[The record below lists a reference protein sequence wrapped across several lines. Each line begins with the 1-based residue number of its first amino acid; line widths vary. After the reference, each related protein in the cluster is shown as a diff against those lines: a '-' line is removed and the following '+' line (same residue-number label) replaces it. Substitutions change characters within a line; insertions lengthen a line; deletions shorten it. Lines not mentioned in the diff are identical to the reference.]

1 MTAWPRVVRGG
12 AAYLAAGRRLLRA
25 GAETLLAR
33 RRLLLLA
40 IAGPAALVAVAAAWI
55 AWPLPHS
62 LATPPGATSLVIE
75 DRHGLVL
82 RTTRAPD
89 GSRAR
94 WLPLGE
100 MDPQLIQAFIALED
114 RRFFTHHGVDLRAVL
129 RALSQD
135 VTGGRVVS
143 GASTITMQL
152 ARLLRPGGHGVTAK
166 LAQALWALRLE
177 RHLGKQEILEQYLNR
192 VPLGQGAV
200 GVSAAAALYFDG
212 SAARLSAGQAALL
225 AGLASAPSSDNPLVA
240 PGRARERRSTALRR
254 MVAMGYVTAGDAARG
269 EAEPVLVTHGRAPF
283 LAPHFTIQVLQ
294 RAEDAGLA
302 LTGTWRTSLD
312 LQLQTE
318 LESEVRHTVSL
329 LKDRGVRQAAAV
341 VLENRTGKVL
351 AWVGSPD
358 FWADTAGQV
367 DMVVSPR
374 QPGSALKPF
383 LYGLAFD
390 RGLSPATVLPDVAH
404 TYQTTI
410 GPYQPRNYD
419 RRFHGPI
426 RAREALASSYNV
438 PAIGLTDRLGAGSLL
453 GVLHAAGFTTLT
465 RSAEYYGLGLA
476 LGNGDVTLLD
486 LASAYRALGSGGEW
500 RPWGWRADAQD
511 QAAAKPASSGNRQS
525 AGMAAGSPASRRVVS
540 RGAAALVLDILS
552 DPVAR
557 VPGFGLD
564 TPFDFPFPAA
574 VKTGTSH
581 HFTDNWAVAV
591 TGGFTVAVW
600 AGNFSGRPM
609 EKVSGVTGAGP
620 LLHRAVLDVAKR
632 FEPGVLP
639 SPAEAGAVRVRVCR
653 LSGLKPTSYCPGVEE
668 WVLPGTAPAH
678 PCDWHGPDGVLT
690 WPAEYVEW
698 VAKNDLGE
706 ARDTS
711 RYGGNVAPLA
721 AADSSFRIVSPLDG
735 DKYAVPPGVDARY
748 ATIALR
754 AVGRREDEPVRWLV
768 DGRPSTS
775 IRWQLRSGTHTVRAV
790 AASGRTANV
799 TIEVR

>member
-1 MTAWPRVVRGG
+1 VTSRPRVVRVV
-12 AAYLAAGRRLLRA
+12 AGRLA
-25 GAETLLAR
+25 GAVAAR
-33 RRLLLLA
+33 RRGLLVA
-40 IAGPAALVAVAAAWI
+40 IAATAAPLGLAAAWI
-55 AWPLPHS
+55 AWPLPGG
-62 LATPPGATSLVIE
+62 LTAPPAATSLVIE
-75 DRHGLVL
+75 DRYGLVL

-94 WLPLGE
+94 WLPLSE
-100 MDPQLIQAFIALED
+100 ADPQLIQAFVALED
-114 RRFFTHHGVDLRAVL
+114 RRFFSHHGVDLRAVL
-129 RALSQD
+129 RALRQD
-135 VTGGRVVS
+135 VTGGRVIS

-152 ARLLRPGGHGVTAK
+152 ARLLNPGGHGVASK

-177 RHLGKQEILEQYLNR
+177 RHLSKQEILEQYLNR

-200 GVSAAAALYFDG
+200 GVAAAAALYFDA
-212 SAARLSAGQAALL
+212 SAGRLSTGQAALL
-225 AGLASAPSSDNPLVA
+225 AGLASAPSADNPLVA
-240 PGRARERRSTALRR
+240 PQRSRARRATALRR
-254 MVAMGYVTAGDAARG
+254 MAAMGYITDADATRGD
-269 EAEPVLVTHGRAPF
+269 AEPVLVTRGRAPF
-283 LAPHFTIQVLQ
+283 LAPHFTIEVL
-294 RAEDAGLA
+294 RLAEDAARPLS
-302 LTGTWRTSLD
+302 GTWRTSLD

-318 LESEVRHTVSL
+318 LEAEVRHTVSL
-329 LKDRGVRQAAAV
+329 LRDRGVRQAAAV
-341 VLENRTGKVL
+341 ALDNRTGEVL

-367 DMVVSPR
+367 DMVTSPR

-404 TYQTTI
+404 TYQTST

-438 PAIGLTDRLGAGSLL
+438 PAIALTDRLGAGSLL
-453 GVLHAAGFTTLT
+453 EVLHRAGFATL
-465 RSAEYYGLGLA
+465 RHSAEYYGLGLT
-476 LGNGDVTLLD
+476 LGNGDVTLLE
-486 LASAYRALGSGGEW
+486 LANGYRALVNGGEW
-500 RPWGWRADAQD
+500 RPWSWSADWRRWSV
-511 QAAAKPASSGNRQS
+511 AAPATQ
-525 AGMAAGSPASRRVVS
+525 RVVS

-557 VPGFGLD
+557 VPGFGID

-609 EKVSGVTGAGP
+609 RQVSGVTGAGP

-632 FEPGVLP
+632 YAPGVLP
-639 SPAEAGAVRVRVCR
+639 SPADVGAVRVRVCR
-653 LSGLKPTSYCPGVEE
+653 LSGMRATLHCPGVEE
-668 WVLPGTAPAH
+668 WVLPGTEPAR
-678 PCDWHGPDGVLT
+678 PCDWHGPDGTVR
-690 WPAEYVEW
+690 WPAEYVQW
-698 VAKNDLGE
+698 VAENDLDE
-706 ARDTS
+706 PSDPA
-711 RYGGNVAPLA
+711 RYGGGLAPLA
-721 AADSSFRIVSPLDG
+721 AADSGFRIVSPLDG
-735 DKYAVPPGVDARY
+735 DKYQVPPGMDARY

-754 AVGRREDEPVRWLV
+754 AVGRPEDEPVRWLV
-768 DGRPSTS
+768 DGRRAAST
-775 IRWQLRSGTHTVRAV
+775 RWQLRSGTHTIRAL
-790 AASGRTANV
+790 AASGRRARV

>member
-1 MTAWPRVVRGG
+1 MTDWRGLLRG
-12 AAYLAAGRRLLRA
+12 AASRLA
-25 GAETLLAR
+25 AR
-33 RRLLLLA
+33 RRLLLA
-40 IAGPAALVAVAAAWI
+40 TTAGTAALLGAAAGWI
-55 AWPLPHS
+55 AWPLPAG
-62 LATPPGATSLVIE
+62 LTAPPAATSLVIE

-114 RRFFTHHGVDLRAVL
+114 RRFFRHHGVDWRAVL
-129 RALSQD
+129 RALRQD

-152 ARLLRPGGHGVTAK
+152 ARLLRPGGRGVASK
-166 LAQALWALRLE
+166 LAQALWAVRLE

-200 GVSAAAALYFDG
+200 GVPAAAALYFDG
-212 SAARLSAGQAALL
+212 SAARLSVGQAALL

-240 PGRARERRSTALRR
+240 PERARRRRATALAR
-254 MVAMGYVTAGDAARG
+254 MAAVGYVTAGEAARG
-269 EAEPVLVTHGRAPF
+269 NAEPALVPHGGAPF
-283 LAPHFTIQVLQ
+283 LAPHFTIQVLRQ
-294 RAEDAGLA
+294 AEDAGLA
-302 LTGTWRTSLD
+302 LTGAWRTSLD
-312 LQLQTE
+312 LQLQTA
-318 LESEVRHTVSL
+318 LESEVRHTVAL
-329 LKDRGVRQAAAV
+329 LRDRGVRQAAA
-341 VLENRTGKVL
+341 LALDNRTGEVL

-367 DMVVSPR
+367 DMVTSPR

-390 RGLSPATVLPDVAH
+390 RGLSPATVLADVAH
-404 TYQTTI
+404 TYQTTT

-419 RRFHGPI
+419 RRFHGPV
-426 RAREALASSYNV
+426 RSREALASSYNV
-438 PAIGLTDRLGAGSLL
+438 PAIELTDRLGAGSLL
-453 GVLHAAGFTTLT
+453 GVLHRAGFATLT
-465 RSAEYYGLGLA
+465 RSAEWYGLGLA
-476 LGNGDVTLLD
+476 LGNGDVTLVE
-486 LASAYRALGSGGEW
+486 LANAYRALASGGAW
-500 RPWGWRADAQD
+500 RPWSWSADGLRRPVSS
-511 QAAAKPASSGNRQS
+511 AAP
-525 AGMAAGSPASRRVVS
+525 RRVVS

-557 VPGFGLD
+557 VPGFGID

-609 EKVSGVTGAGP
+609 RQVSGVTGAGP

-632 FEPGVLP
+632 YAPGVLP
-639 SPAEAGAVRVRVCR
+639 SPAQAGAVRARVCR
-653 LSGLKPTSYCPGVEE
+653 LSGLKPTRSCPGVEE
-668 WVLPGTAPAH
+668 WVLPGTEPAR
-678 PCDWHGPDGVLT
+678 PCDWHGPDGGVR
-690 WPAEYVEW
+690 WPAEYVQW
-698 VAKNDLGE
+698 VAENDLNQ
-706 ARDTS
+706 ASDTL
-711 RYGGNVAPLA
+711 RYGGGVAALA
-721 AADSSFRIVSPLDG
+721 AADSSFRIVAPLDG
-735 DKYAVPPGVDARY
+735 DTYAVPPGVEARY

-754 AVGRREDEPVRWLV
+754 AVGRTEDEPVRWLV
-768 DGRPSTS
+768 DGRRTAAT
-775 IRWQLRSGTHTVRAV
+775 RWPLRSGTHTIRAL
-790 AASGRTANV
+790 AASGRRASV
-799 TIEVR
+799 TIRVR